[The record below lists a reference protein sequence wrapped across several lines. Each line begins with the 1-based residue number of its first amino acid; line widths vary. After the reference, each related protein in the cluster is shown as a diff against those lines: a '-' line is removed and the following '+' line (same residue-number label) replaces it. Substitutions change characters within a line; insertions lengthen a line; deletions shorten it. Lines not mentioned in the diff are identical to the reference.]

1 MSRMQGQNRYFVAMI
16 LHAKTYSY
24 NLPWRQAA
32 IDFSGSSRLIWTG
45 SMFQM
50 FATNFRMLQCGIN
63 WCKAVSI
70 NRKGPAMARKAENSD
85 DPIIIKKYA
94 NRRLYN
100 TRSSKYITLDY
111 LAELTRKDIQFQV
124 LDAKSG
130 EDITHSV
137 LTQIIME
144 EENTGQGMLPVNFL
158 RQIISLYGD
167 NMQGLVPQFLE
178 SSMDNF
184 RKNQKQ
190 VQEAIEAAVTS
201 GPFGHIAKQN
211 IEMMRAAREAFMPN
225 LSGKKGGSKAESVE
239 DLKKQVAE
247 LQARIDKMGG

>member
-1 MSRMQGQNRYFVAMI
+1 
-16 LHAKTYSY
+16 
-24 NLPWRQAA
+24 
-32 IDFSGSSRLIWTG
+32 
-45 SMFQM
+45 
-50 FATNFRMLQCGIN
+50 
-63 WCKAVSI
+63 
-70 NRKGPAMARKAENSD
+70 MARAANKSD
-85 DPIIIKKYA
+85 DGPVIIKKYA

-111 LAELTRKDIQFQV
+111 LAELTRKDVEFQV
-124 LDAKSG
+124 LDAKTG

-144 EENTGQGMLPVNFL
+144 EENAGQGMLPVNFL

-167 NMQGLVPQFLE
+167 SMQGLVPQFLE

-190 VQEAIEAAVTS
+190 VQDAIETAITS

-211 IEMMRAAREAFMPN
+211 IEMMRAARDAFIPTI
-225 LSGKKGGSKAESVE
+225 SGKKGGAKAESVE
-239 DLKKQVAE
+239 DLKAQMAE

>member
-1 MSRMQGQNRYFVAMI
+1 M
-16 LHAKTYSY
+16 T
-24 NLPWRQAA
+24 
-32 IDFSGSSRLIWTG
+32 
-45 SMFQM
+45 
-50 FATNFRMLQCGIN
+50 
-63 WCKAVSI
+63 
-70 NRKGPAMARKAENSD
+70 RKGSATADGGPV
-85 DPIIIKKYA
+85 IIKKYA

-100 TRSSKYITLDY
+100 TQSSKYITLDY

-124 LDAKSG
+124 IDAKSG
-130 EDITHSV
+130 DDITHSV

-167 NMQGLVPQFLE
+167 SMQGLVPQFLE

-190 VQEAIEAAVTS
+190 VQDAIETAITA

-211 IEMMRAAREAFMPN
+211 IEMMRAARDAFVPK
-225 LSGKKGGSKAESVE
+225 LSGKASARSKDDLA
-239 DLKKQVAE
+239 DLKRQMAE
-247 LQARIDKMGG
+247 LQERIDKLDKE

>member
-1 MSRMQGQNRYFVAMI
+1 
-16 LHAKTYSY
+16 
-24 NLPWRQAA
+24 
-32 IDFSGSSRLIWTG
+32 
-45 SMFQM
+45 
-50 FATNFRMLQCGIN
+50 
-63 WCKAVSI
+63 
-70 NRKGPAMARKAENSD
+70 MARKAENSGSD
-85 DPIIIKKYA
+85 GPVIIKKYA

-111 LAELTRKDIQFQV
+111 LAELTRKDVEFQV

-167 NMQGLVPQFLE
+167 SMQGLVPQFLE

-190 VQEAIEAAVTS
+190 VQDAIETAITS

-211 IEMMRAAREAFMPN
+211 IEMMRAARDALVPN
-225 LSGKKGGSKAESVE
+225 LGNLAGKKAKPLE
-239 DLKKQVAE
+239 DLAELKRQMAE
-247 LQARIDKMGG
+247 LQAKIDKLSGE